1 MSLEDIRHRL
11 SALLA
16 QLDTV
21 PTPMV
26 HPSAE
31 IEPLNMDKG
40 TGADAVWHRCPQD
53 EANTHASADT
63 VYIAG
68 ETILLAQQYA
78 RQHDMSLD
86 MKYHY

>member
-1 MSLEDIRHRL
+1 MPAGVSGDPMSLEDIRHRL
-11 SALLA
+11 NALLA

-26 HPSAE
+26 HPSVE
-31 IEPLNMDKG
+31 IGLLNMDKG
-40 TGADAVWHRCPQD
+40 TGTDAVWHRCPQD

-68 ETILLAQQYA
+68 E
-78 RQHDMSLD
+78 
-86 MKYHY
+86 